1 MNTLP
6 KPAVKIIK
14 YAIWFGPALIV
25 AGLVSGWVSNI
36 WSETALGLILAGGAI
51 VVGGLLVI
59 GSQPGGFLQQRFAE
73 VGTNAAIATVS
84 LMAILTLLN
93 FLALRYPLRVDL
105 TENQLFTLSPQT
117 QEILAELPQPLK
129 VLIFTPQENPIN
141 RDFLENYRRQSDNFE
156 FEFIDPQIEIG
167 LATEF
172 GVGSEREVYLQ
183 YGDRTIKVQTLQD
196 GATLSESRLTGAIEQ
211 ILRDRT
217 PRIYVLQG
225 HGELPLSETE
235 GGLSLAV
242 ATLENSGYEVEPLN
256 LAQRENIPVD
266 ADAILVLGPQQEL
279 FEGEVAALQEYLQD
293 GGSVLLAIDPQTDPG
308 LDPILE
314 DWGIQLGDRLVIDA
328 SGNGSVIGLGPGTP
342 VVRNY
347 GVHPIT
353 ADFGDRMSV
362 YPLARP
368 IAVETLE
375 NIQASPL
382 LITSEQSWAEADL
395 EAENLE
401 FNPEI
406 DIAGPLTLGFALS
419 QPIEAET
426 ATDDATPEE
435 NSQEAQ
441 EEESTEDI
449 SATSEDTAASDETAE
464 NSEITDSADKG
475 GKTEDD
481 TQNPETSAEARLV
494 VFGNASFAENGWF
507 NRQLNRDVFLNSV
520 KWLAKID
527 ETNLS
532 IQGREPSDRRLT
544 LTVGQAGL
552 MGWLAILI
560 VPGLGLTAAGAIW
573 WRRR

>member
-1 MNTLP
+1 MTEKHKKMNTLP

-14 YAIWFGPALIV
+14 YAIWVGPALIV
-25 AGLVSGWVSNI
+25 AGLVSGWVSNT
-36 WSETALGLILAGGAI
+36 WSGTALGLILAGGAI
-51 VVGGLLVI
+51 VVVGLLIV
-59 GSQPGGFLQQRFAE
+59 GSQPGGFFEQKFAE
-73 VGTNAAIATVS
+73 VGANAAIATVS
-84 LMAILTLLN
+84 LIVILALLN
-93 FLALRYPLRVDL
+93 FLAVRNPLRVDL

-117 QEILAELPQPLK
+117 QAILAELPQPVK
-129 VLIFTPQENPIN
+129 VLVFTPQENPIN
-141 RDFLENYRRQSDNFE
+141 RDFLENYRRQSDNFD

-172 GVGSEREVYLQ
+172 GVGSESEVYLQ
-183 YGDRTIKVQTLQD
+183 YGDRTARVQTLQD
-196 GATLSESRLTGAIEQ
+196 GTTLSESRLTGAIEQ

-217 PRIYVLQG
+217 PRVYVLQG

-235 GGLSLAV
+235 VGLSLAV
-242 ATLENSGYEVEPLN
+242 MTLENSGYEVEPLN
-256 LAQRENIPVD
+256 LAQRQNIPVD

-279 FEGEVAALQEYLQD
+279 FEGEIAALQEYLQA
-293 GGSVLLAIDPQTDPG
+293 GGSLLLAIAPQTDPG
-308 LDPILE
+308 LEPILE

-342 VVRNY
+342 VVSSY

-368 IAVETLE
+368 IAVEPLE
-375 NIQASPL
+375 NIQAAPL

-406 DIAGPLTLGFALS
+406 DIPGPLTLGFALS
-419 QPIEAET
+419 QPL
-426 ATDDATPEE
+426 
-435 NSQEAQ
+435 
-441 EEESTEDI
+441 ESER
-449 SATSEDTAASDETAE
+449 SGDETASGEDTEEIDSEDRE
-464 NSEITDSADKG
+464 NGA
-475 GKTEDD
+475 KTEDD
-481 TQNPETSAEARLV
+481 PPSAEARLV

-527 ETNLS
+527 EANLS

-560 VPGLGLTAAGAIW
+560 IPGAGLTVAGVMW